1 MKITSEQI
9 KEIKKYPNSIYTII
23 KQEFLYHSN
32 KIEGSTF
39 TKENLAL
46 YLDKRIIEGSHKLDD
61 VFETINSVDL
71 FDFVIDTLGEPI
83 TKSLILEFHRM
94 LKRNTLDEERGFSGC
109 WKKIPN
115 YISGSDV
122 QVAQPYEV
130 EWMIEDLLKW
140 WNNSPKT
147 FDDIV
152 AFHVKFEK
160 IHPFQ
165 DGNGRIGRFLMLKQ
179 CIENNVDLI
188 AIDEKYE
195 SEYKMALKD
204 AQLNANLKDILDI
217 FKKCQTLLE
226 DKRADVETAIKYL
239 HKINGKS

>member
-1 MKITSEQI
+1 MKITPEQI
-9 KEIKKYPNSIYTII
+9 KKIKTYPNSIYSLI

-39 TKENLAL
+39 SRENLAI

-115 YISGSDV
+115 YISGSEV
-122 QVAQPYEV
+122 QVSQPYEV
-130 EWMIEDLLKW
+130 DWKIEEIIEW
-140 WNNSPKT
+140 WNKSPKN
-147 FDDIV
+147 FDCIV
-152 AFHVKFEK
+152 AFHVKFEQ

-195 SEYKMALKD
+195 KEYKSALKK
-204 AQLNANLKDILDI
+204 AQISGNINDIMDILES
-217 FKKCQTLLE
+217 CQEFLN
-226 DKRADVETAIKYL
+226 DKTEMLMLSID
-239 HKINGKS
+239 